1 VGCPFAL
8 RVFHPFVYL
17 LDVRGDSQALLLGEG
32 SGRLLLVRLPGLG
45 QQVDIDVV
53 EVLQQDL
60 VHLVEE
66 DQVWVLGIDL
76 EKCLDLSQ
84 GEV

>member
-1 VGCPFAL
+1 
-8 RVFHPFVYL
+8 
-17 LDVRGDSQALLLGEG
+17 
-32 SGRLLLVRLPGLG
+32 VRLPGLG

>member
-1 VGCPFAL
+1 VRRPFAL
-8 RVFHPFVYL
+8 WVFHPFVHL
-17 LDVRGDSQALLLGEG
+17 LDVRGDTQALLLGEG
-32 SGRLLLVRLPGLG
+32 SGRLLVRLSGLG
-45 QQVDIDVV
+45 QEVDIDVV
-53 EVLQQDL
+53 KVLQQDL